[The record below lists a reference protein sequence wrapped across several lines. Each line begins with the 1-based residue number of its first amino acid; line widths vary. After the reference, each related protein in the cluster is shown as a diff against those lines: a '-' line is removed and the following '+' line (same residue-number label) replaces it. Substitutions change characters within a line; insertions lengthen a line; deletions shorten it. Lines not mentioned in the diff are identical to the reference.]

1 MHQDH
6 NLLRLCAFDGSHNKG
21 AFNDSVY
28 SNILTKEFRI
38 TNQHSKIIIE
48 SISSLKTLG
57 LVDMTLIHNTESPER
72 GNFQDSGRMQRD
84 SESNINLNQN
94 T

>member
-1 MHQDH
+1 MALHQNH

-38 TNQHSKIIIE
+38 THQHSKIIIE
-48 SISSLKTLG
+48 PISSLETLG
-57 LVDMTLIHNTESPER
+57 LVDMTLRHDTESPER

-84 SESNINLNQN
+84 SESNINLN
-94 T
+94 